1 VIDLKK
7 GRLDARLLISFDLE
21 RCVAKPSMIA
31 INLRLNDHN
40 TEQRRPNNVHGMASE
55 SKTCGRY

>member
-7 GRLDARLLISFDLE
+7 GQLDARLLISFDLE

-31 INLRLNDHN
+31 KNLGLNDHN
-40 TEQRRPNNVHGMASE
+40 TEQRRPNNVHGMAWE
-55 SKTCGRY
+55 SKTCGR